1 MLLNEKIR
9 QIGRG
14 KYKNAGVGLLKSFE
28 DRLDYF
34 SRNCDEST
42 ETDERADGRDCDE
55 SAETDER
62 ADGGDCNEPAETD
75 ERADGRGCD
84 ESAESDKR
92 AGQKRTHLM

>member
-34 SRNCDEST
+34 TSIVELGVEMTSVENGWISSKSRMVNYQGINFYRLLRQS
-42 ETDERADGRDCDE
+42 
-55 SAETDER
+55 
-62 ADGGDCNEPAETD
+62 
-75 ERADGRGCD
+75 
-84 ESAESDKR
+84 
-92 AGQKRTHLM
+92 